1 MAVVNPAS
9 LIHTAF
15 ENRYAIAAY
24 NVDSLDMAMAVV
36 RGGEAAKVPIL
47 IQITVDTLN
56 TWGWERLTHMVC
68 NLGASSEIP
77 MGLHLDHCK
86 QVKDVFRAIDLGFT
100 SVMYDG
106 STLDMAL
113 NIQNTL
119 KVVDYARLHN
129 VMIEAELGHVGRE
142 GEPLEWRTVTSVEE
156 ASEFYAETHVDCLA
170 VAIGT
175 EHGKQVDEDHIR
187 FDRIRDI
194 HREVPV
200 PLVLHGSSGVP
211 NDILCKLLSFG
222 ISKVNIGTELRTLWW
237 KCLLENQTRKPREAL
252 STMSKTLRD
261 YVNEKSRLLSH
272 PMN

>member
-1 MAVVNPAS
+1 MAIVNPAS

-15 ENRYAIAAY
+15 ENHYAIAAY
-24 NVDSLDMAMAVV
+24 NVDSPDMAMAVV
-36 RGGEAAKVPIL
+36 RGGEAANVPIL

-56 TWGWERLTHMVC
+56 TWGWERLTQMVYS
-68 NLGASSEIP
+68 LGNSSEIP

-86 QVKDVFRAIDLGFT
+86 QVQDVFRAIDLGFT

-106 STLDMAL
+106 STLEMAL

-119 KVVDYARLHN
+119 QVVDYARLHN
-129 VMIEAELGHVGRE
+129 VMVEAELGHVGRE
-142 GEPLEWRTVTSVEE
+142 GEPSEWRSVTSVEE
-156 ASEFYAETHVDCLA
+156 ASEFYAKTRVDCLA

-175 EHGKQVDEDHIR
+175 EHGKQIDEDHIR

-252 STMSKTLRD
+252 SIMSKTLRD

-272 PMN
+272 PVA